1 MKTERLNVR
10 LDDREDAIIRR
21 AAEAT
26 GASVSEFVVRA
37 ATSEAERALADTPM
51 IVLDGAAWDEFVAF
65 LDRPPQENLRLRALF
80 ERADV
85 FE

>member
-37 ATSEAERALADTPM
+37 ATSEAERTLADTQTLT
-51 IVLDGAAWDEFVAF
+51 LDAAAWDEFVAI
-65 LDRPPQENLRLRALF
+65 LDRPPQENPRLRALF
-80 ERADV
+80 ERPDV